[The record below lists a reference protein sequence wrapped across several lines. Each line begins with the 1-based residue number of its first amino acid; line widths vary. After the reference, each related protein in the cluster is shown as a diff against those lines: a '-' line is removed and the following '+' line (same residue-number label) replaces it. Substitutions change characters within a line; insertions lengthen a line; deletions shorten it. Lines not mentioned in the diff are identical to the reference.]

1 MSLSYPSLRP
11 VGALAL
17 GVAVLLAANLLA
29 VTGSQAES
37 LKPFFG
43 HFSGEGVANS
53 EQVVELGLKERD
65 LDVVIEPAG
74 DGMTVNWTTVVRRD
88 GEAVK
93 RSTTTIEFKPT
104 DDPNVFKAVGRDEP
118 LGISGYSWAAI
129 DGHKLTVY
137 ILAVDA
143 RTGSYNLHSYER
155 TLKGATGMELKF
167 LRIKNGKP
175 KVIVQG
181 TLKRK

>member
-1 MSLSYPSLRP
+1 MPVSIVSIRP
-11 VGALAL
+11 LAVLAVGAAI
-17 GVAVLLAANLLA
+17 LLAAF
-29 VTGSQAES
+29 GAEAQS

-43 HFSGEGVANS
+43 HFSGEGIANS

-65 LDVVIEPAG
+65 LDVVIEPSG
-74 DGMTVNWTTVVRRD
+74 GGMTINWTTVVKKD

-93 RSTTTIEFKPT
+93 RSTTTIAFVPT
-104 DDPNVFKAVGRDEP
+104 DDPNVFKAEGRDDP

-129 DGHKLTVY
+129 DGQTLTVY

-167 LRIKNGKP
+167 LRIKDGKP